1 MGKLGPKGLK
11 KSRNV
16 SGGGQILNI
25 HPDDKLFCSLCWQP
39 LTQSSLRSHKLSCI
53 FMTNGEAEPRRIHDR
68 EDSSESDSDVV
79 PKTQRWKQK
88 YKKKRKGEESL
99 YNESEDGL
107 SASDDEGNKK
117 PAAKRR
123 KTAKRGGDDAPSGD
137 DDSSEDEGNKKP
149 AAPPKRRKKAKKAKK
164 AKRVAA
170 KAPSGDDDSDDEDD
184 DMPSLSR
191 AMSPADVMA
200 ALLASQAEAETYQS
214 QLAAVQSQFDSLE
227 RAAHARQREE
237 EKAAESIVIYEG
249 DADMAAAKLK
259 SVESPDKP
267 EEPVEKPD
275 KPEEPV
281 EKPDKPDKP
290 VEKPDKPEEPVEK
303 PDKPEEPVKRVIENE
318 NENDAAV
325 TSSSAADSSSSDDSE
340 SEEEDDQAPAASETT
355 KTPSATAVKSKKAAV
370 ATPEKVATSTGSVRS
385 DRKKKRE
392 NSVRETEVAAVG
404 GGTPFPFEYT
414 KELREFCREQNLPFA
429 RNTKKSGFIALA
441 MQRWD
446 ELSETEKQ
454 KRAMK

>member
-68 EDSSESDSDVV
+68 EDSSESDSDVA

-275 KPEEPV
+275 KP
-281 EKPDKPDKP
+281 DK
-290 VEKPDKPEEPVEK
+290 PVEK

-340 SEEEDDQAPAASETT
+340 SKEEEEEEEEDDQAPAASETT
-355 KTPSATAVKSKKAAV
+355 
-370 ATPEKVATSTGSVRS
+370 EKVATSTGSVRS

-392 NSVRETEVAAVG
+392 KVVEERSPEAAVAVVAEPFGSAPSDTSVRETEVAAVG

>member
-281 EKPDKPDKP
+281 EKPDKP
-290 VEKPDKPEEPVEK
+290 
-303 PDKPEEPVKRVIENE
+303 EEPVKRVIENE

-404 GGTPFPFEYT
+404 GGTPFPFENT